1 MKVIDQVEVAYH
13 ELLNKRAERIVER
26 RRQDVVD
33 QSSQLDPS
41 SSCNVNCGVLVG

>member
-1 MKVIDQVEVAYH
+1 MNVIDQLETLYH
-13 ELLNKRAERIVER
+13 ELLKKRAERIVER

-41 SSCNVNCGVLVG
+41 S